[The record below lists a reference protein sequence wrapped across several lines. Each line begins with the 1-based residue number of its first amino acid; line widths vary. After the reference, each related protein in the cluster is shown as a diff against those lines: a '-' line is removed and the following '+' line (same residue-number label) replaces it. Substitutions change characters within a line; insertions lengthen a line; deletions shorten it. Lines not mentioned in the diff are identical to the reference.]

1 MSERLLILER
11 DVRKDLEVLER
22 LWDQLD
28 AATPNEDAGDEHL
41 IAVAY
46 RLHNIYC
53 GCENIFRN
61 IASAFENS
69 IEADSGWHAQLV
81 RRMTLDLSPLRP
93 AVIDDEAAAC
103 LDEMRR
109 FRHLFRS
116 AYGIDFDPQ
125 RLGLVL
131 AQSQKLRPIFA
142 AQIER
147 FLKFVVELLTR
158 TTAQELLDWD
168 RGDR

>member
-1 MSERLLILER
+1 MNEKLLVLDR

-28 AATPNEDAGDEHL
+28 TANPTADASDEHL
-41 IAVAY
+41 IAIAY
-46 RLHNIYC
+46 RLHNIFSS
-53 GCENIFRN
+53 CENIFRN

-69 IEADSGWHAQLV
+69 IDADSGWHAQLV

-93 AVIDDEAAAC
+93 AVIDGEAAVC

-125 RLGLVL
+125 RLRLVL
-131 AQSQKLRPIFA
+131 EQSRKLRSIFA
-142 AQIER
+142 PQIER
-147 FLKFVVELLTR
+147 FLGFVMELPGSPSPP
-158 TTAQELLDWD
+158 ALDPIE
-168 RGDR
+168 

>member
-1 MSERLLILER
+1 MNEKLLVLDR

-28 AATPNEDAGDEHL
+28 TATPTADAGDEHL
-41 IAVAY
+41 IAIAY
-46 RLHNIYC
+46 RLHNIYS

-61 IASAFENS
+61 ITAAFENS
-69 IEADSGWHAQLV
+69 IEADSGWHAKLV

-125 RLGLVL
+125 RLELVL
-131 AQSQKLRPIFA
+131 QQSRELRSIFA
-142 AQIER
+142 PQIER
-147 FLKFVVELLTR
+147 FLGFVMGLL
-158 TTAQELLDWD
+158 ESPS
-168 RGDR
+168 